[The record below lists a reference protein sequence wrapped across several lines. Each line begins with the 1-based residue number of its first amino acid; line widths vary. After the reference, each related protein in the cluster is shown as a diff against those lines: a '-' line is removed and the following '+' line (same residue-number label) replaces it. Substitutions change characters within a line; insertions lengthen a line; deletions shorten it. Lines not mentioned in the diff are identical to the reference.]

1 MTLIFF
7 SLWMSPFSSILF
19 KTSWKSLIKVL
30 NGEVPNFSVFPA
42 FKELQLLKI
51 KQENNTEIY
60 PLHITENEV
69 KYNQQTWFN
78 CEFIQLY
85 SDISSLWETFK
96 TLYWSMLYAQNSIHL
111 RAVLSS
117 STASGHVE
125 YCILEML
132 LIWVTGKH
140 TGFQIL
146 IAKKR

>member
-1 MTLIFF
+1 MKNFSEINLVPKMTLIFF
-7 SLWMSPFSSILF
+7 SPLWMSPFSSILF

-30 NGEVPNFSVFPA
+30 NGEVLNFSVFPA

-51 KQENNTEIY
+51 KHRKTTLKFTPYTLQKMKW
-60 PLHITENEV
+60 

-117 STASGHVE
+117 STASSHVSTA
-125 YCILEML
+125 YLKCC
-132 LIWVTGKH
+132 
-140 TGFQIL
+140 
-146 IAKKR
+146 